1 MDELFFQTFG
11 ISLKLALLTTIIL
24 FVIGIPTAYFLT
36 YSKFRMKVVL
46 QALISMP
53 LVLPPSVIGF
63 YLLLTFS
70 SNYWFGDFLIR
81 YFDIRLAF
89 TFTGILAGS
98 LIYNLP
104 FMVNSLQ
111 TGFANLPLSL
121 KDASYTLGK
130 SRFTTLVKVLLPNIK
145 PAVLTGICLTFAHT
159 IGEFGVILMI
169 GGNIPGKTR
178 VASIAVYDEVQA
190 LNFGAAHRYSLFLF
204 LFSFVILVFI
214 YSINKEYLRWKKLL

>member
-1 MDELFFQTFG
+1 MDELFFQTFE
-11 ISLKLALLTTIIL
+11 ISIKLALLTTIIL
-24 FVIGIPTAYFLT
+24 FIIGIPTAYFLN

-53 LVLPPSVIGF
+53 LVLPPSVLGF
-63 YLLLTFS
+63 YLLLAFS
-70 SNYWFGDFLIR
+70 PNYWFGDYLARFL
-81 YFDIRLAF
+81 DIRLAF
-89 TFTGILAGS
+89 TFSGILVGS

-111 TGFANLPLSL
+111 TGFSNLPQSL

-130 SRFTTLVKVLLPNIK
+130 TRTTTLLKVLIPNIK
-145 PAVLTGICLTFAHT
+145 PAILTGICLTFAHT

-178 VASIAVYDEVQA
+178 VASLAVYDEVQA
-190 LNFGAAHRYSLFLF
+190 LNFSMAHKYSFFLF
-204 LFSFVILVFI
+204 LFSFIILVLI
-214 YSINKEYLRWKKLL
+214 YGINKEFLKWKKI